1 MNRLDEPV
9 FMAVSKPL
17 LTEFGI
23 HYRLESCEVVPVSLW
38 QVHAATTVVA
48 GLRGTLV
55 NVDFAVWSGES
66 SRAEAL
72 GPVVDGG
79 AETPML
85 AAPLRTNHVHATVLG
100 RRPSSK
106 GLLS

>member
-1 MNRLDEPV
+1 M
-9 FMAVSKPL
+9 
-17 LTEFGI
+17 
-23 HYRLESCEVVPVSLW
+23 W
-38 QVHAATTVVA
+38 QVHAASTVVA

-66 SRAEAL
+66 CRAEAL

-79 AETPML
+79 AETSML